1 METALNYTVQADQQ
15 PATLGVEPQTGVA
28 VAPTDRTPVLSII
41 LPTRNEAGNIHLLLT
56 RIEGATRGIPTQ
68 VVFVDD
74 STDETPRVIQEI
86 GGLFPLETTLI
97 VRPAER
103 RTDGLGGA
111 VLEGLRAARA
121 PWVCVMDADLQH
133 PPELIPGL
141 LQQAQDSNADMVIA
155 SRRAK
160 QSNAKRLG
168 MVRTFISRTL
178 DVLARMIFPAN
189 LRGITDPLTGFFL
202 AKRAAID
209 INKLRPNGF
218 KILLEILVR
227 FPTLRVS
234 EVPFDF
240 GARHAGKSK
249 ASPTEVGRYLSL
261 LWSLRFGNDA
271 GQLIRFMLVGISGI
285 LVNSLALAVVTDGLG
300 VYYMVSAAFA
310 TLSST
315 VWNFI
320 LTEYWVF
327 GQRRRQKGLV
337 KRFAMF
343 FFMNNIALMLRGP
356 IIYALTTGLNVHYL
370 VSNLVSLGVLM
381 LLRYFLAD
389 AWIWGHAK
397 STSRRALAPLD
408 SRTIA
413 LAPVGDQSAAE

>member
-1 METALNYTVQADQQ
+1 MDTALNYTVQPEQQ
-15 PATLGVEPQTGVA
+15 SAVPEPKAATVLTA
-28 VAPTDRTPVLSII
+28 TDHKPMLSII

-74 STDETPRVIQEI
+74 STDETAQVIQEI

-133 PPELIPGL
+133 PPEMIPRL
-141 LQQAQDSNADMVIA
+141 LNQAQQSDADMVIA
-155 SRRAK
+155 SRRTK
-160 QSNAKRLG
+160 DSNAKRLG
-168 MVRTFISRTL
+168 TVRTFISRTL
-178 DVLARMIFPAN
+178 DVLARMMFPAN

-202 AKRAAID
+202 ARREAID
-209 INKLRPNGF
+209 MSKLRPNGF

-227 FPTLRVS
+227 FPTLRVT

-261 LWSLRFGNDA
+261 LWSLRFGNDI
-271 GQLIRFMLVGISGI
+271 GQLIRFTVVGVSGI
-285 LVNSLALAVVTDGLG
+285 VVNSLALAVVTDWLG
-300 VYYMVSAAFA
+300 VYFMVSTAFA

-315 VWNFI
+315 VWNFA

-327 GQRRRQKGLV
+327 GERQRREGLV

-356 IIYALTTGLNVHYL
+356 IIYGLTVGMNIHFLI
-370 VSNLVSLGVLM
+370 SNLISLGVLM

-397 STSRRALAPLD
+397 SKQAPTPLD
-408 SRTIA
+408 AHKIA
-413 LAPVGDQSAAE
+413 LPAIGNQSPAE

>member
-1 METALNYTVQADQQ
+1 MDTALNYTI
-15 PATLGVEPQTGVA
+15 QTGMQSPAEAETEVA
-28 VAPTDRTPVLSII
+28 VATTDRTPMLSIV

-97 VRPAER
+97 VRPEER

-133 PPELIPGL
+133 PPELIPSL
-141 LQQAQDSNADMVIA
+141 LKQAQQSNVDMVIA

-160 QSNAKRLG
+160 ASNAKRLG
-168 MVRTFISRTL
+168 TLRTLISRTL
-178 DVLARMIFPAN
+178 DAVARIMFPSN

-202 AKRAAID
+202 ARREAVD
-209 INKLRPNGF
+209 VNKLRPRGF

-227 FPTLRVS
+227 FPTLRVT

-249 ASPTEVGRYLSL
+249 ASPSEVGRYFSL
-261 LWSLRFGNDA
+261 LWSLRFGSNAD
-271 GQLIRFMLVGISGI
+271 QLIRFTLVGISG
-285 LVNSLALAVVTDGLG
+285 LVVNSLALAVVTDGLG
-300 VYYMVSAAFA
+300 VYYMVSTAFA

-315 VWNFI
+315 VWNFA

-327 GQRRRQKGLV
+327 GDRKQRKGLV

-356 IIYALTTGLNVHYL
+356 IIYGLTGQLGVHYL

-389 AWIWGHAK
+389 AWIWGHSKAK
-397 STSRRALAPLD
+397 GHRALAPAD
-408 SRTIA
+408 AHAVA
-413 LAPVGDQSAAE
+413 LVSVGDQTAAK

>member
-1 METALNYTVQADQQ
+1 M
-15 PATLGVEPQTGVA
+15 
-28 VAPTDRTPVLSII
+28 
-41 LPTRNEAGNIHLLLT
+41 
-56 RIEGATRGIPTQ
+56 
-68 VVFVDD
+68 
-74 STDETPRVIQEI
+74 
-86 GGLFPLETTLI
+86 
-97 VRPAER
+97 
-103 RTDGLGGA
+103 
-111 VLEGLRAARA
+111 LEGLRAARA

-141 LQQAQDSNADMVIA
+141 LDRAQISKADMVIA

-168 MVRTFISRTL
+168 AVRTFISRTL
-178 DVLARMIFPAN
+178 DILARMMFPAN

-202 AKRAAID
+202 ARRDAID

-227 FPTLRVS
+227 FPTLQVA

-271 GQLIRFMLVGISGI
+271 GQLIRFTLVGISGL

-300 VYYMVSAAFA
+300 VYFMVSTAFA

-315 VWNFI
+315 VWNFV

-327 GQRRRQKGLV
+327 GQRKRQAGLV

-356 IIYALTTGLNVHYL
+356 IIYGLTSGLNVHYL

-397 STSRRALAPLD
+397 SKKPLALAPID

-413 LAPVGDQSAAE
+413 LAPVGDQSPAE

>member
-1 METALNYTVQADQQ
+1 MDTAFNITAQPEQQAVALEPETA
-15 PATLGVEPQTGVA
+15 VA
-28 VAPTDRTPVLSII
+28 LTATDRKPMLSII

-74 STDETPRVIQEI
+74 STDETPQVIEEI

-111 VLEGLRAARA
+111 VLEGMRAARA

-133 PPELIPGL
+133 PPELIPRL
-141 LQQAQDSNADMVIA
+141 LDQAQQSNADMVIA
-155 SRRAK
+155 SRRTK
-160 QSNAKRLG
+160 DSNAKRLG
-168 MVRTFISRTL
+168 AVRTFISRTL
-178 DVLARMIFPAN
+178 DVLARMMFPAN

-202 AKRAAID
+202 ARREAID
-209 INKLRPNGF
+209 MSRLRPNGF

-227 FPTLRVS
+227 FPTLRVT

-261 LWSLRFGNDA
+261 LWSLRFGGDI
-271 GQLIRFMLVGISGI
+271 GQLMRFTVVGVSGL
-285 LVNSLALAVVTDGLG
+285 LVNSLTLAVVTDWMG
-300 VYYMVSAAFA
+300 VYFMVSTAFA

-315 VWNFI
+315 VWNFV

-327 GQRRRQKGLV
+327 GERQRREGLV

-356 IIYALTTGLNVHYL
+356 IIYGLTVGLGVHYL
-370 VSNLVSLGVLM
+370 VSNLVSLAVLM

-397 STSRRALAPLD
+397 SKQALPPVNA
-408 SRTIA
+408 RKIA
-413 LAPVGDQSAAE
+413 LPAVGNQSPAE